1 MAKINQQNYITM
13 KHTEVKMNELIKEAA
28 ERLYPGIDRQVDRML
43 FIAGAKSDAA
53 RDYWFKIFKEQFKN
67 E

>member
-1 MAKINQQNYITM
+1 
-13 KHTEVKMNELIKEAA
+13 MNELIKEAA
-28 ERLYPGIDRQVDRML
+28 EKLYPGIDRQVDRML